1 VTAQHHGPKS
11 PRSMVVLAT
20 IGIVGLCVVLAMYW
34 LNRPIADEPVQ
45 QPNHNAS
52 SVEEQMRQSLER
64 PAIIARLKAKLDK
77 QPEDAQG
84 WMLLARSQAQ
94 IGQYA
99 ESVEAYR
106 RALQLQPNEAS
117 VLAEFADVLANR
129 NGAKFDGE
137 PNTLLMRA
145 LSLDPNNP
153 PALFLSGLAAFDRG
167 DWASAVSHWE
177 HVLRVVEPANLFAQ
191 HAQQGIASVRARQN
205 QRQAESPGSLK

>member
-1 VTAQHHGPKS
+1 MTVQHRGSKRARSVLVFGGIGVLVLCTVLGWYGLEQSNTEQAPK
-11 PRSMVVLAT
+11 PAAD
-20 IGIVGLCVVLAMYW
+20 GL
-34 LNRPIADEPVQ
+34 
-45 QPNHNAS
+45 
-52 SVEEQMRQSLER
+52 SVEDQMRQTLER

-99 ESVEAYR
+99 ESVDAYR
-106 RALQLQPNEAS
+106 RVLQLQPNEAS

-129 NGAKFDGE
+129 NGAKFEGE
-137 PNTLLMRA
+137 PNNLLMQA
-145 LSLDPNNP
+145 LRLDPNHP

-167 DWASAVSHWE
+167 DWANAVSHWE

-191 HAQQGIASVRARQN
+191 HAQQGIASVRARQK
-205 QRQAESPGSLK
+205 QP